1 MALRLTLLFLL
12 LLIIEIY
19 AFQSIKMVVKNKWIM
34 AIYLLIS
41 VAMLL
46 SVFYNRNTTNSNF
59 SIHWIVVLSKISGFL
74 YFIKAIFLIENAS
87 YSAVKVVNSNKT
99 FLSIYLFISI
109 MVILFIVYQ
118 FTKFDRS
125 VGQTKMTMI
134 TLGLLLLV
142 LIPKLILTLV
152 LFFED
157 ICRILYVS
165 ISKISGAS
173 SDSFLPERRK
183 FVSQIA
189 LGLAAIPFSSLI
201 YGMTFGKY
209 NYKVIKQQIFFPD
222 LPDAFDGFKITQ
234 ISDVHSGSFDN
245 PEKINYAIDL
255 INEQEADMILFTGD
269 IVNTHAKEMLPWIDT
284 FNRIKKY
291 EYGKYSVLG
300 NHDYGEYVDWKTEA
314 DKAKNFE
321 AIKGLYGKIGFNL
334 MLNEHT
340 HIQKGN
346 DKIALIGV
354 ENWGKHFKK
363 AGDLHKASEGLEK
376 EEFKILMSHD
386 PSHWD
391 AEVNQ
396 HPKDFHLT
404 LSGHTHGLQF
414 GIEIPG
420 FFKWSPAQY
429 VYEQWAGLYEKV
441 GKYIYVN
448 RGFGFHAY
456 PGRVGIMPEI
466 TVIELK
472 KGKSLV

>member
-1 MALRLTLLFLL
+1 MAFRL
-12 LLIIEIY
+12 
-19 AFQSIKMVVKNKWIM
+19 
-34 AIYLLIS
+34 
-41 VAMLL
+41 
-46 SVFYNRNTTNSNF
+46 
-59 SIHWIVVLSKISGFL
+59 
-74 YFIKAIFLIENAS
+74 
-87 YSAVKVVNSNKT
+87 
-99 FLSIYLFISI
+99 
-109 MVILFIVYQ
+109 VILFIVIGFIELYAFQAIKTFTKVRWVLWTYIFLSLTAIVFIGYQ

-125 VGQTKMTMI
+125 VGQTQMTMI

-157 ICRILYVS
+157 IYRVLS
-165 ISKISGAS
+165 GTISKISGNTT
-173 SDSFLPERRK
+173 DSFIPERRR

-189 LGLAAIPFSSLI
+189 LGIAAIPFSSLI
-201 YGMTFGKY
+201 YGMTLGKY
-209 NYKVIKQQIFFPD
+209 NYKVITQQIFFPD
-222 LPDAFDGFKITQ
+222 LPEAFDGFKITQ
-234 ISDVHSGSFDN
+234 ISDIHSGSFDN

-255 INEQEADMILFTGD
+255 INEQESDMILFTGD
-269 IVNTHAKEMLPWIDT
+269 IVNTHAKEMAPWIET
-284 FNRIKKY
+284 FNRIKKH
-291 EYGKYSVLG
+291 EFGKYSVLG
-300 NHDYGEYVDWKTEA
+300 NHDYGEYVDWKTAQEK
-314 DKAKNFE
+314 DQNFYD
-321 AIKGLYGKIGFNL
+321 IKSLYGKIGFNL

-340 HIQKGN
+340 YIKKGN
-346 DKIALIGV
+346 DKIALVGV
-354 ENWGKHFKK
+354 ENWGVKFKK
-363 AGDLHKASEGLEK
+363 AGDLHKASEGLSK

-391 AEVNQ
+391 AEVNK
-396 HPKDFHLT
+396 HPKDFHLM

-420 FFKWSPAQY
+420 FFKWSPAEY
-429 VYEQWAGLYEKV
+429 VYEQWAGLYEKA